1 MIMTGNDVLSLLGS
15 KTKFVLFA
23 ALMAMSEQVMAQSID
38 FDNSNKQTA
47 TGFTSWYVDTD
58 GTTKSFDNGVQIT
71 LGTGS
76 ESAAT
81 TLKGNWWKDGVNKYD
96 VQVCDGVTAYAGNN
110 KPTSGKVSITVTIK
124 GLSAGTHTLQAY
136 HNYVEADKSYKV
148 PPINVAVNGVDQVT
162 GIAQTMRATSITE
175 SAKSYVTFS
184 VTGTSQETVITYYTV
199 PDANTSYFCTSF
211 FINSLELG
219 VDNADNQAQSPYPTD
234 ADMHVDADGGSV
246 TLSWTASANTP
257 SRHIVYFGE
266 SENSLSQIYSGT
278 NTSTTRSGLN
288 PMQTYYWRVDE
299 VIGGTTY
306 TGKTWS
312 FRPRRLAFPGADGAG
327 KYAQGGRGGVVYHV
341 TSLADD
347 ASTPGTLRYGL
358 EKLTGPRTIVFDVS
372 GVIPL
377 TSTLTCSDSYVTIAG
392 QTAPGIGVMLRDE
405 PFGSN
410 SSDGQTR
417 FMRFRYGHG
426 DDWDGTSANQNTGN
440 AAGLS
445 ADHGI
450 MDHCMLGWGSDET
463 FSSRGSKNYSFQHNI
478 IGESLNQNGHKNYYD
493 KDPSVKHGYAATVAG
508 DVGSL
513 HHNLLAHNEGRNWSL
528 GGGLDASNNFAGRLN
543 IYNNVV
549 YNWGGRATDGG
560 AHNVNFVGNYYKM
573 GAATSQ
579 KIILSAD
586 HEDNFAGTQQ
596 YYLKGNIRQ
605 DTNGT
610 EQTDALDDTYR
621 TTIKSGPTVNYDTF
635 VSQAFSCWNEAETS
649 GVSSIESAKAAFK
662 NVLSDVGCNYAGLDN
677 NEKRLV
683 RESRDGT
690 YTKTGSRS
698 GKAGLVDKESDSEGW
713 NGLGITQETRPA
725 SWDTDQD
732 GIPDWFETAKGWST
746 TTANN
751 NTYDPTTYY
760 TNLEDYLNWMAVPH
774 FIGTAP
780 GEGIPVG
787 EAFTVA
793 LADYF
798 AGYTSPSYAITGTA
812 NGAKI
817 SGTNLVITPTQGGQ
831 LLTVSVKATEGGI
844 SLTRQ
849 FNFYVAANEDQSG
862 TVVEE
867 TGTITWALGT
877 TTIGEGTYSNEVKD
891 GFSSS
896 GVSYD
901 SGIFSLGS
909 RTTDKDNNISY
920 KVTSFAVTT
929 LPTDGSPIYFY
940 LTTKDGY
947 TFTPSKIEYVATKIG
962 TGGGNLTVDW
972 VNSDNTTISIKDN
985 YNITGR
991 SNNGSSTYDIHYDV
1005 ESEAISNAKASSGT
1019 CGLRFTVTNLSSSKS
1034 IGLANVIITGTLT
1047 HTETGAKTLTLD
1059 EEATS
1064 YTPEAM
1070 QNVTVTVRHP
1080 MGTGYWNTLCVPFD
1094 IPAVQIKSVFGE
1106 GTQVAAFT
1114 KANTESLH
1122 FDLVN
1127 EMSAGT
1133 PYLIKPTKAQD
1144 EYIFENVN
1152 VRDFGAGSSTVGE
1165 YSFQGTYVKYAMKTD
1180 GTEKGMTTAN
1190 TLAKP
1195 KATAN
1200 VMKGLRGYFVMS
1212 SSGSAKEVTIG
1223 DFEATRILRID
1234 VDADAVFYDL
1244 QGRRVVNPVRGIYIR
1259 GGKKTVKN

>member
-1 MIMTGNDVLSLLGS
+1 MTGNDVLSLLGS

-23 ALMAMSEQVMAQSID
+23 ALMAMSEQVVAQSID
-38 FDNSNKQTA
+38 FDRENKNSPTA
-47 TGFTSWYVDTD
+47 TNFTSWMGLDS
-58 GTTKSFDNGVQIT
+58 GNSST
-71 LGTGS
+71 LTN
-76 ESAAT
+76 T
-81 TLKGNWWKDGVNKYD
+81 I
-96 VQVCDGVTAYAGNN
+96 DGVTITIGHGSETVAGVIKSMSWTQGLQQHDKLVSDGITGYTSGNN

-136 HNYVEADKSYKV
+136 HNYVEADESYKV

-162 GIAQTMRATSITE
+162 GIAQTMRATSTTK

-199 PDANTSYFCTSF
+199 PDANTSYFCTGF

-257 SRHIVYFGE
+257 SSHIVYFGE

-278 NTSTTRSGLN
+278 NTSTTRSSLN

-377 TSTLTCSDSYVTIAG
+377 TSTLTCSDPYVTIAG

-405 PFGSN
+405 SFGSN

-528 GGGLDASNNFAGRLN
+528 GGGLDGSGAYAGRLN
-543 IYNNVV
+543 IRDNVV

-560 AHNVNFVGNYYKM
+560 THEGNFVNNYYKK
-573 GAATSQ
+573 GPSTSQ
-579 KIILSAD
+579 DFIFIAQLEGKGS
-586 HEDNFAGTQQ
+586 GTQE
-596 YYLKGNIRQ
+596 YYLKGNYRVSQ
-605 DTNGT
+605 DGTTKTADTNNNT
-610 EQTDALDDTYR
+610 YKYVKDDMQVLNW
-621 TTIKSGPTVNYDTF
+621 TVFTSSPYSF
-635 VSQAFSCWNEAETS
+635 WSQETS
-649 GVSSIESAKAAFK
+649 VEASAEAAFK

-713 NGLGITQETRPA
+713 NGLGIQSATRPA

-760 TNLEDYLNWMAVPH
+760 TNLEDYLNWMAMPH
-774 FIGTAP
+774 FIGTTP

-793 LADYF
+793 LPDYF

-831 LLTVSVKATEGGI
+831 LLTVSVKATEAGI

-849 FNFYVAANEDQSG
+849 FNFYVASASESDEVLNELTSISENVEYVISENTNVASGNTKSSWQFDSAGETLYVTNKNSSGKDFGHGSNNTVKYSRNETFTIVLPKDVTVTEVIINGYCNKENQTCYLAILGDQSF
-862 TVVEE
+862 TATDYVFP
-867 TGTITWALGT
+867 A
-877 TTIGEGTYSNEVKD
+877 KD
-891 GFSSS
+891 G
-896 GVSYD
+896 
-901 SGIFSLGS
+901 
-909 RTTDKDNNISY
+909 N
-920 KVTSFAVTT
+920 
-929 LPTDGSPIYFY
+929 
-940 LTTKDGY
+940 
-947 TFTPSKIEYVATKIG
+947 AT
-962 TGGGNLTVDW
+962 
-972 VNSDNTTISIKDN
+972 
-985 YNITGR
+985 
-991 SNNGSSTYDIHYDV
+991 H
-1005 ESEAISNAKASSGT
+1005 
-1019 CGLRFTVTNLSSSKS
+1019 TVTLTNSATNELSFKISGDNQACLSITLKGIKSS
-1034 IGLANVIITGTLT
+1034 NTLIL
-1047 HTETGAKTLTLD
+1047 K

-1070 QNVTVTVRHP
+1070 QDVTVTVRHP

-1094 IPAVQIKSVFGE
+1094 ISATQIKSVFGE

-1114 KANTESLH
+1114 KASTESLH

-1152 VRDFGAGSSTVGE
+1152 VRAVEAGETAVGG
-1165 YSFQGTYVKYAMKTD
+1165 YRFRGTYVKYAMKTD
-1180 GTEKGMTTAN
+1180 GKEKGMTTAN

-1223 DFEATRILRID
+1223 DFEATGILRID
-1234 VDADAVFYDL
+1234 ADADAVFYDL

-1259 GGKKTVKN
+1259 EGKKTVKN